1 MITARIFRNGHG
13 NISGFEISGHAGYAE
28 NGSDIICAAVSAIAY
43 TAVGYFDEKKYD
55 GKAPIYSEAE
65 GRMTFTAPELKNGEN
80 GESAAASQA
89 VLEAAVIGLRQIEL
103 SYGKK
108 YIRVID

>member
-1 MITARIFRNGHG
+1 MITARIFRNEHG

-28 NGSDIICAAVSAIAY
+28 AGSDIICSAVSAIAY
-43 TAVGYFDEKKYD
+43 TAVGYFDEKRYD
-55 GKAPIYSEAE
+55 GKAPSYSEE
-65 GRMTFTAPELKNGEN
+65 DGHMIFTAPEPKNKEETIEIGAVLD
-80 GESAAASQA
+80 AAA
-89 VLEAAVIGLRQIEL
+89 IGLKQIEL